1 MDAARAMHATF
12 AAILRGRHSEL
23 KSVCLSYKTMDITHH
38 EVAVIMIMM
47 MMMIIIIMRMLLVVV
62 MVATVSRASRKCFAA
77 SCNV

>member
-1 MDAARAMHATF
+1 MDAARAMNATF

-47 MMMIIIIMRMLLVVV
+47 MMMMMVRMMAMV
-62 MVATVSRASRKCFAA
+62 MMTRATTAG
-77 SCNV
+77 